1 MTYYEFMEKWKK
13 ARPEYQTEHK
23 NFCNDGIVKE
33 GIWAEPSNSKIM
45 FLLKE
50 TYSHFCDD
58 IRGNGH
64 CGSGTSPTF
73 WRRMK
78 MWTYI
83 IDKVLK
89 RNIPSFEEVKEQ
101 KEQAN
106 DSIAY
111 VNLKKCGEK
120 KELNKEAYSNDN
132 NICVYVKRDKDFLLE
147 QINFIKPQI
156 ILCSG
161 TFKFCNILF
170 PDIEANKIADKLYK
184 IRDMYLIDFYHLSR
198 RGAYK
203 KNYDEL
209 LKIIHPLLGK
219 AL

>member
-1 MTYYEFMEKWKK
+1 MTYDEFMEKWKK
-13 ARPEYQTEHK
+13 ARPEYQTGDK
-23 NFCNDGIVKE
+23 KFCNDGILIDE
-33 GIWAEPSNSKIM
+33 IWAKSYSKIM

-50 TYSHFCDD
+50 TYSHFYD
-58 IRGNGH
+58 IRGNEY
-64 CGSGTSPTF
+64 CGSGTSKTF
-73 WRRMK
+73 WRRMR

-83 IDKVLK
+83 IDEALK
-89 RNIPSFEEVKEQ
+89 GNIPSFEEVKKI

-106 DSIAY
+106 NSIAY
-111 VNLKKCGEK
+111 VNLKKCAEK
-120 KELNKEAYSNDN
+120 TEHNKEAYSNDN
-132 NICVYVKRDKDFLLE
+132 EICDYVKRDKDFLLE

-184 IRDMYLIDFYHLSR
+184 IRDMYLIDFYHLSK

-203 KNYDEL
+203 KDYDEL